1 MPISVVCQC
10 GAKLNAKDEWA
21 GKTLKC
27 PKCSQP
33 VKVPAAG
40 AAAAKPAATAK
51 PSAAP
56 ASAPKKAPAK
66 EAAPA
71 AAHSVNSLLDEIG
84 LAPPSRSAVTCPN
97 CGADMKEGDVLCI
110 TCGFNTQTKKRVN
123 SSSDGAA
130 LARRQEIYAQ
140 QAAKANAKPVK
151 NAPTK
156 SGSTV
161 ASGGDD
167 TVELSMLDYLF
178 CIFCGGIALVVSII
192 YIIQGNPRGMK
203 MLKVI
208 LIVSAVSSG
217 LGFIV
222 GFIGGLA
229 GVTAQ

>member
-40 AAAAKPAATAK
+40 TAAAKP
-51 PSAAP
+51 AAP

-66 EAAPA
+66 EAA

-84 LAPPSRSAVTCPN
+84 LAPPSRSAVTCSN
-97 CGADMKEGDVLCI
+97 CGADMKEGDVLCLS
-110 TCGFNTQTKKRVN
+110 CGFNTQTKKQLGRT
-123 SSSDGAA
+123 SDGAA

-151 NAPTK
+151 GAPTK
-156 SGSTV
+156 SSPS
-161 ASGGDD
+161 AISGGDD
-167 TVELSMLDYLF
+167 SVELSMLDYLF

-192 YIIQGNPRGMK
+192 YIVQGNPRGMK

-208 LIVSAVSSG
+208 LLVSAISAG
-217 LGFIV
+217 LGFLGGLV
-222 GFIGGLA
+222 GGLA
-229 GVTAQ
+229 GLSAQ